1 MREPGS
7 AAVETLL
14 ASGTPAISRLS
25 EVEVASALARRAR
38 VGDIHVH
45 DRDVALAALDA
56 DLYSFL
62 VVEIT
67 PSVTSRARAL
77 LNAHELRAADAT
89 QLASCQHLQEK
100 LGQNV
105 PFVVYDERLA
115 AVARRAAVTVLRS
128 SDTEPA
134 AEDTSIGESTP

>member
-38 VGDIHVH
+38 VGDCGVQE
-45 DRDVALAALDA
+45 RDVALATLDG
-56 DLYSFL
+56 DLESFL
-62 VVEIT
+62 VVEVV
-67 PSVTSRARAL
+67 PAVTSRARAL
-77 LNAHELRAADAT
+77 LNAYALRAADAT
-89 QLASCQHLQEK
+89 QLASCHHLQER
-100 LGQNV
+100 LGHDV

-115 AVARRAAVTVLRS
+115 AVARESGITVLGAG
-128 SDTEPA
+128 DTVPHAPA
-134 AEDTSIGESTP
+134 ESTPESTP